1 MTTTLIGNVI
11 FGLTVFLALSA
22 LLNWMHRRHQRMRRY
37 QAAIT
42 TAVRGLQPATTAKLP
57 LSDAA

>member
-1 MTTTLIGNVI
+1 MTTTLFGNLF
-11 FGLTVFLALSA
+11 FGFVVFFALTALM
-22 LLNWMHRRHQRMRRY
+22 NWMHRRHQRMRRY

-42 TAVRGLQPATTAKLP
+42 TAVRGLQPVSKLK